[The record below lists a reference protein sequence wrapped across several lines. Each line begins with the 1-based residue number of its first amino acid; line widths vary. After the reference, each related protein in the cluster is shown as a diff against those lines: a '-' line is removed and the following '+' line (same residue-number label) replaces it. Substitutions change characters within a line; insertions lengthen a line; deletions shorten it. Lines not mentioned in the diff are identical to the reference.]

1 MKEGGPRRLM
11 AEREDG
17 QTWRMFHGPRGQPPG
32 FLLQGGPEDHGDAKC
47 APGSAESME
56 IVPYLPSPREGRKVT
71 LELKGARDF
80 EVRSLQTKARLS
92 PQKLHAGGRRDK
104 QPVKSL
110 EPDGNQRHSSTFG
123 YLFS

>member
-1 MKEGGPRRLM
+1 MLSALLALQSPWRLC
-11 AEREDG
+11 
-17 QTWRMFHGPRGQPPG
+17 
-32 FLLQGGPEDHGDAKC
+32 L
-47 APGSAESME
+47 
-56 IVPYLPSPREGRKVT
+56 IYLPPPPREGRKVT

-92 PQKLHAGGRRDK
+92 PQKLHAGGRRDE